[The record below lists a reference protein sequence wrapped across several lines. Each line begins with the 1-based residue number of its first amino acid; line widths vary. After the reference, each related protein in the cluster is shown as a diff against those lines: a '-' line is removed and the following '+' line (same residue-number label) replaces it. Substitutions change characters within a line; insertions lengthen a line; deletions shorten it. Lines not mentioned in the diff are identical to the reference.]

1 MLFHHGSSEIIRK
14 RKKRFCNLQN
24 LFLWSWRDS
33 NPRPN
38 KQYIS
43 FLHAYSTIDFR
54 PKTESRH
61 PTFSLS
67 SEIFEFQPKYLKP
80 YFRIP
85 ISQDQTPQN
94 RAFVEYL
101 ASLLKS
107 SGKRLI
113 YYTSILSCKSE
124 LFVAS

>member
-1 MLFHHGSSEIIRK
+1 MVCRQVGY
-14 RKKRFCNLQN
+14 KKINRHDLWDG

-43 FLHAYSTIDFR
+43 FLHAYSTIGFR
-54 PKTESRH
+54 LEAEGRH
-61 PTFSLS
+61 PTSSLS
-67 SEIFEFQPKYLKP
+67 SEIFEFQPKHLKP
-80 YFRIP
+80 YSCIP

-94 RAFVEYL
+94 RAFVGYL
-101 ASLLKS
+101 ASLLS